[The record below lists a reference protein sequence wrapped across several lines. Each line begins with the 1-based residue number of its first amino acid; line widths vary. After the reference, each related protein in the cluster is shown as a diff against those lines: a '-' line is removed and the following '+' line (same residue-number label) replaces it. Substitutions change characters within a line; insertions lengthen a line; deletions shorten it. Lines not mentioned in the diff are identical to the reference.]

1 MSRRALILDCETTSL
16 WPDYPGRTGTIW
28 ELATIEYGTGR
39 TEHVWRAEPDL
50 AVADPGALQVNRYY
64 EATRKMRQRD
74 VKVHDL
80 AGMDLSARVASWS
93 DPALLAAEVARRLD
107 GVTLIC
113 ASPTFD
119 APYVSA
125 FLTAYGQS
133 RQPWHHRARDIGSMA
148 WGYLNGLRHRYAG
161 DEDAVPLPPLD
172 ASTDDFARALAVDPD
187 SFERHSALGDCRLAA
202 AMLDV
207 ILGRPGNG

>member
-1 MSRRALILDCETTSL
+1 LSRRALILDCETTSL

-39 TEHVWRAEPDL
+39 IEHVWRTEPDL

-148 WGYLNGLRHRYAG
+148 FGFLSLLRK
-161 DEDAVPLPPLD
+161 VPCPDLD
-172 ASTDDFARALAVDPD
+172 ASTDDFARALGVDPD